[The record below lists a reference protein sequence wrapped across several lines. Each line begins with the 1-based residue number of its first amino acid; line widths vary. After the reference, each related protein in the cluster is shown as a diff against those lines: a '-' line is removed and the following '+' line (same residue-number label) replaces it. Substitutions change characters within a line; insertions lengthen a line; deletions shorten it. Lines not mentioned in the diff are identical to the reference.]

1 MLHNCIRYCISV
13 TLLWWM
19 GAVKS
24 RYQFISS
31 WCFLI
36 MVTPRFVWNVDNT
49 NIWIYTSL
57 KRIYKLFDRKCR
69 TAISQPTFQ
78 RRINVVST
86 LWINVEITLTRLWK
100 WNKIRRRIFNVAQRW
115 IHVETTL
122 HNVETTLHNVVAT
135 LFQPS
140 IDVSQSYIKSSR
152 VNDYHG
158 FAKTWIVFIRLNK
171 KTFFYYILTIQL
183 LMKHQKEIS
192 NSGTYRNTQRR

>member
-1 MLHNCIRYCISV
+1 MLHNCIRYCISM

-57 KRIYKLFDRKCR
+57 KRIYKLFDWKCR

-86 LWINVEITLTRLWK
+86 LWINVEIALIRRWN
-100 WNKIRRRIFNVAQRW
+100 WNKIQHGFFNIAQRWYNVKPRCWNNVERTLHNIDTTLYQHCFNVA
-115 IHVETTL
+115 
-122 HNVETTLHNVVAT
+122 
-135 LFQPS
+135 S
-140 IDVSQSYIKSSR
+140 M
-152 VNDYHG
+152 
-158 FAKTWIVFIRLNK
+158 
-171 KTFFYYILTIQL
+171 L
-183 LMKHQKEIS
+183 LKL
-192 NSGTYRNTQRR
+192 YRNQLFCWIWICRQINNFYSSQYFFTICY